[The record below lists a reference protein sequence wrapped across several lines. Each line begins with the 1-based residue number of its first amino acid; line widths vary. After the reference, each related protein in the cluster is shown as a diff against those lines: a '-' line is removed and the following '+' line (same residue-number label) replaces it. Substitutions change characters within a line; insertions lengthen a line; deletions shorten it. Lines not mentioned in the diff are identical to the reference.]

1 MCGIAGTLNFSGK
14 EPDVHLLQKA
24 LGRMSMRGPD
34 AEGIW
39 QSEHVALGHRR
50 LSILDTSDAGNQPFV
65 DPSGRY
71 ALVFNGE
78 FFNFQPHK
86 NRLEKSGVSFC
97 SQSDTEVLLHLLIEQ
112 GPSALSLINGFFALA
127 FYDAQEHKLL
137 LARDRFGVKPLYY
150 EWHNQQL
157 LFGSE
162 LKVLRAL
169 GCAKEIDQAALGLY
183 FHLHY
188 IPEPRS
194 IYQSVRKLKPGHFIT
209 LSAEQFE
216 ETSYYSLPS
225 ETGVVSS
232 PKQLHQE
239 LRNLL
244 DDAVQLRMISDVP
257 LGCFLSGGIDSSIVT
272 ALAARHTRQLNTFSV
287 GFRDEPFYDETRF
300 AELVAKK
307 NGTHHTVFR
316 LSNQDLFD
324 HVYGVWEYLDEPFAD
339 SSALNMFILSKLTKQ
354 HVTVALSGDGA
365 DEVFGGYRKH
375 RALLRS
381 MEPAWSDRA
390 ALLAGGFARFLPKSR
405 GSALG
410 NLLRK
415 MHKYQAGAQLP
426 LDERYWAWAGFMN
439 DKSVAERLKW
449 SGMHPEYMH
458 QKQSILA
465 ELKQGKDP
473 MNRVL
478 KTDVGLLLPGDMLPK
493 VDRMSMAN
501 SLEVRNPFLDY
512 RVVDWAFRMPSS
524 TKLNAKKGKLLLLD
538 TFQDLLPEEILN
550 RGKKGFEVPLVKW
563 LRSDL
568 AHLVDDWLSRNRIQ
582 EQGLFDPDSVAME
595 IRRLRSSDPDDSPAK
610 IWALLCFQY
619 WWMFHHNA

>member
-1 MCGIAGTLNFSGK
+1 MCGIAGT
-14 EPDVHLLQKA
+14 VHFNGRHPNVQDLQRA
-24 LGRMSMRGPD
+24 LGRMALRGPD

-50 LSILDTSDAGNQPFV
+50 LSIIDTSNAGNQPFV

-86 NRLEKSGVSFC
+86 TRLEKSGISFT
-97 SQSDTEVLLHLLIEQ
+97 SQSDTEVLLYLLMEQ

-127 FYDAQEHKLL
+127 FYDAREHKLM
-137 LARDRFGVKPLYY
+137 LARDRYGVKPLYY
-150 EWHNQQL
+150 EWHNNQL
-157 LFGSE
+157 LFASE
-162 LKVLRAL
+162 LKALRAL
-169 GCAKEIDQAALGLY
+169 GCAAEIDQAALGLY

-188 IPEPRS
+188 IPEPLS
-194 IYQSVRKLKPGHFIT
+194 IYQSVRKLQPGHFIT
-209 LSAEQFE
+209 LSEFKFE
-216 ETSYYSLPS
+216 EASYYNLPS
-225 ETGVVSS
+225 ESGVVQ
-232 PKQLHQE
+232 PPQHLHHE
-239 LRNLL
+239 LRHLL

-257 LGCFLSGGIDSSIVT
+257 LGSFLSGGIDSSIVT
-272 ALAARHTRQLNTFSV
+272 ALAARHTRQLNTFSI

-307 NGTHHTVFR
+307 AGTHHTVFR

-324 HVYGVWEYLDEPFAD
+324 HVHGVWEYLDEPFAD

-365 DEVFGGYRKH
+365 DEVFGGYSKH

-381 MEPAWSDRA
+381 MEPALSDRA
-390 ALLAGGFARFLPKSR
+390 ALFAGSLARFLPKSR
-405 GSALG
+405 GSAIG
-410 NLLRK
+410 NLMRK
-415 MHKYQAGAQLP
+415 MHKYHAGAQLS

-449 SGMHPEYMH
+449 SVMHPEYTR

-465 ELKQGKDP
+465 ELRQGRDP
-473 MNRVL
+473 MNQVL

-512 RVVDWAFRMPSS
+512 RVVDWAFCLPSKF
-524 TKLNAKKGKLLLLD
+524 KLNTKKGKLLLLD
-538 TFQDLLPEEILN
+538 TFQDLLPPEILN

-563 LRSDL
+563 LRADL
-568 AHLVDDWLSRNRIQ
+568 AHLVDDWLSKKRLL

-595 IRRLRSSDPDDSPAK
+595 IKRLRSADPDDAPAK
-610 IWALLCFQY
+610 IWALLCFQH
-619 WWMFHHNA
+619 WWMFHHNS